1 MADTAKSYGI
11 DTHVYSIDIDLSMV
25 EDLALNDANVTIRQ
39 GDAKQIAKA
48 FPPEMLK
55 VFYFTLIFLP

>member
-25 EDLALNDANVTIRQ
+25 EDLAKNDSNVTALQ
-39 GDAKQIAKA
+39 GDAKKLSET

-55 VFYFTLIFLP
+55 VI